1 MARNL
6 ERVQDHTRHPPE
18 LRGDPIWLQE
28 QFWENSRRLAELE
41 KLGVALE
48 TLRGQGA
55 EFQATLQTTTP
66 PGTLLAR
73 LFQGGSHSQR
83 TLGYPAGQSMA

>member
-6 ERVQDHTRHPPE
+6 QWVRDHTRHPPE

-28 QFWENSRRLAELE
+28 ELWENSLRLAELG
-41 KLGVALE
+41 KLGMALE

-55 EFQATLQTTTP
+55 EFQATLQTTTH
-66 PGTLLAR
+66 PGMLLAR
-73 LFQGGSHSQR
+73 LFQGGSHTQR
-83 TLGYPAGQSMA
+83 TRGYPAGQSVA